1 MSLEIRDQILKKLNA
16 LPYNAQRQVLDFV
29 QALSLSALKG
39 VPGKRMLAFAGLIP
53 KEDLQAMAAAI
64 DDGCEGVDHSEW

>member
-1 MSLEIRDQILKKLNA
+1 MSLEIKDQILEELNT

-29 QALSLSALKG
+29 QALALSALKG
-39 VPGKRMLAFAGLIP
+39 VPGKQMLGFAGMIP

-64 DDGCEGVDHSEW
+64 EAGREGIDHSKW